1 MEQKSKAVYWVW
13 LSLCFPVACERVVAL
28 LEETDPETFY
38 REKTAYP
45 FLKPDDLKAV
55 ETVSLERAEMVIRK
69 CEKAGG
75 RVLTMEDAEYPESLM
90 HIYCP
95 PPVLYVR
102 GDLGCLRNRLCV
114 SVVGTRKAYDYYLSA
129 AGNICY
135 QLARSGAAVI
145 SGCAVGTD
153 SYAHLGCMRGGGPTV
168 GVLACGI
175 DVDYPKESHGL
186 KEAVVATGGALI
198 TELEPGRKVPAGYFH
213 ARNRLIAGLADCVLL
228 GQVPLRSGAMITANA
243 AIDQGK
249 DIFCIPPHSVY
260 DSQCLGAAGYIR
272 DGAKLAFSAYDIVM
286 EYLNRYKDTLHPEV
300 VERQPLFITEPEEKG
315 EIPLPKPKSR
325 KKKAEKPAVSAPEP
339 ASPPEEETL
348 LETIRQ
354 EEPPGI
360 LRTAAGIAYTLSPED
375 SPRSRILSL
384 LSDEPRLIDDLAA
397 ACGLPVG
404 ELLQT
409 LTELELEGAVEAL
422 SGSRFR
428 LAR

>member
-249 DIFCIPPHSVY
+249 DLFCIPPSSIY
-260 DSQCLGAAGYIR
+260 DARCMGAASYIR

-300 VERQPLFITEPEEKG
+300 VELQPLLITEPEEKG

>member
-186 KEAVVATGGALI
+186 KEAVVTTGGALI

-249 DIFCIPPHSVY
+249 DLFCIPPSSIY
-260 DSQCLGAAGYIR
+260 DARCMGAASYIR

-339 ASPPEEETL
+339 APPPEEETL

>member
-249 DIFCIPPHSVY
+249 DLFCIPPSSIY
-260 DSQCLGAAGYIR
+260 DARCMGAASYIR

-339 ASPPEEETL
+339 APPPEEETL

-409 LTELELEGAVEAL
+409 LTELELEGSVEAL

>member
-145 SGCAVGTD
+145 SGCAVGTG

-249 DIFCIPPHSVY
+249 DLFCIPPSSIY
-260 DSQCLGAAGYIR
+260 DARCMGAASYIR

>member
-249 DIFCIPPHSVY
+249 DLFCIPPSSIY
-260 DSQCLGAAGYIR
+260 DARCMGAASYIR

-325 KKKAEKPAVSAPEP
+325 KKKAEKPAVPAPEP
-339 ASPPEEETL
+339 ALPPEEETL

>member
-249 DIFCIPPHSVY
+249 DLFCIPPSSIY
-260 DSQCLGAAGYIR
+260 DARCMGAASYIR

-339 ASPPEEETL
+339 APPPEEETL

-397 ACGLPVG
+397 ACGLPLG

>member
-55 ETVSLERAEMVIRK
+55 ETVALERAEMVSRK

-249 DIFCIPPHSVY
+249 DLFCIPPSSIY
-260 DSQCLGAAGYIR
+260 DARCMGAASYIR

-339 ASPPEEETL
+339 APPPEEETL